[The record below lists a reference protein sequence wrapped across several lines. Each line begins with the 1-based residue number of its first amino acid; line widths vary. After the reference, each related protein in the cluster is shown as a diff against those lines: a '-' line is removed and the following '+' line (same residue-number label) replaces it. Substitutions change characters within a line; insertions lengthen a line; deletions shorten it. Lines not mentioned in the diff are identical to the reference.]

1 MISCTGFSLGASVAK
16 KIQKLDSVIKD
27 LEHEVEVL
35 AELKDESS
43 KQKRVVMHMGT
54 QESIAEV

>member
-1 MISCTGFSLGASVAK
+1 MAK
-16 KIQKLDSVIKD
+16 KIEKLDSVIKD
-27 LEHEVEVL
+27 LEREVEVL

-54 QESIAEV
+54 QESIAEVIFVDIFFV

>member
-1 MISCTGFSLGASVAK
+1 MAK
-16 KIQKLDSVIKD
+16 KIEKLDSVIKG

-43 KQKRVVMHMGT
+43 KQERVVMHMGT